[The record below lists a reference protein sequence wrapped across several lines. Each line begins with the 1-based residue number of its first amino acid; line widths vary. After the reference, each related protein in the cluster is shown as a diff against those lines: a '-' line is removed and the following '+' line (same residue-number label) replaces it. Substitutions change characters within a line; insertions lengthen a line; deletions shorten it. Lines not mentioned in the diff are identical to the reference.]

1 MTAGAAAMLPA
12 LAACTG
18 GDDGGGAEGA
28 SDQGGEQA
36 EAAPDPEEVVETR
49 ELVTAFGRCEVGI
62 RPLVRT
68 GDHCVLTLDIA
79 ATALPEGEGNLVTN
93 RFEAHASSL
102 HAAAHLDSWA
112 GMRLVDAGGAAIRLP
127 ATTAD
132 GTIVVHASEP
142 AGEETYGALRL
153 EQQAEDPLRVQ
164 LLYAVPEADVATI
177 GLLMPGWYIDAV
189 PVIDAEVPAARPG
202 DGAEAVEAL
211 IAEVE
216 HAPVIPLEGYSSQL
230 GGGVQVIE
238 STEQVQIDLAGDVLF
253 DSSSSEIDSRAD
265 EVLDAAAA
273 TISAYEGGT
282 VDVVGHTDDVGG
294 EAENQTLSE
303 ERAAAVVDA
312 LADRLDAASY
322 ELRPEGRGESEP
334 VVPNDSAG
342 RRQRNRRVTLTL
354 TAART
359 TETEVDSAG
368 ELPEFDAGPLGDGA
382 EAAGADG
389 FERAPDDDHSY
400 RVTAPSARRVN
411 GVLEVTVLAERLPGE
426 GTGAYGSALD
436 LGAGVYSYRGS
447 GTGYSS
453 DNAGFAPRLLM
464 GTSAVY
470 PLDYALGDSAIEGH
484 VEWRNASD
492 PRSGDDAAPGD
503 TLRFVALYRDVP
515 GAETLVLDQP
525 FVLGIAPYRFTDIP
539 IEE

>member
-1 MTAGAAAMLPA
+1 MLPV
-12 LAACTG
+12 LAACIGG
-18 GDDGGGAEGA
+18 GDEADAEGA

-36 EAAPDPEEVVETR
+36 DPAPDPEEVVETR

-62 RPLVRT
+62 RPLVRS

-79 ATALPEGEGNLVTN
+79 ATAVPEGESSLDTN
-93 RFEAHASSL
+93 RFEAHASPL
-102 HAAAHLDSWA
+102 HAASYLDSWA
-112 GMRLVDAGGAAIRLP
+112 GVRLVDAGGSAIRLP

-132 GTIVVHASEP
+132 GTILVRASES
-142 AGEETYGALRL
+142 AGEETYSALRL
-153 EQQAEDPLRVQ
+153 DQQEDDPLRVQ
-164 LLYAVPEADVATI
+164 LLYAVPEEDVTTI
-177 GLLMPGWYIDAV
+177 GLLIPGWYIDAV

-202 DGAEAVEAL
+202 DGAEALEEL

-216 HAPVIPLEGYSSQL
+216 NAPVIPLEGYSSQL

-253 DSSSSEIDSRAD
+253 DSSSSEIDARAD
-265 EVLDAAAA
+265 KVLDAAAA

-294 EAENQTLSE
+294 DAENQTLSE

-312 LADRLDAASY
+312 LADRLDTASY

-334 VVPNDSAG
+334 IASNDSAAN
-342 RRQRNRRVTLTL
+342 RQRNRRVTLTL

-359 TETEVDSAG
+359 SQTEVGSDG
-368 ELPEFDAGPLGDGA
+368 ELPEFDAGPLDDGA
-382 EAAGADG
+382 EAAGPDG
-389 FERAPDDDHSY
+389 FERSPDDDHSY
-400 RVTAPSARRVN
+400 HVTVPSARRVN
-411 GVLEVTVLAERLPGE
+411 GMLEVTVLAERLPGE

-436 LGAGVYSYRGS
+436 LGAGVYSYRGK

-470 PLDYALGDSAIEGH
+470 PLDYALGESAIEGH

-503 TLRFVALYRDVP
+503 TLRFVALYRDIP

-525 FVLGIAPYRFTDIP
+525 FVLGIAPYRLTDIP
-539 IEE
+539 IEG